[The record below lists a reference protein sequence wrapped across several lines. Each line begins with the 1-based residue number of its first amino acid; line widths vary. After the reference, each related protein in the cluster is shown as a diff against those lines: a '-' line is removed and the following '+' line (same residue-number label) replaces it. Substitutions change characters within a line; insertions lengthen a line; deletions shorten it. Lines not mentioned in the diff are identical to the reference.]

1 MKGRFFSWQALILAY
16 ITFIAAILILSGCAT
31 HHSVRIGDTTYRA
44 GVTLEAYE
52 HD

>member
-1 MKGRFFSWQALILAY
+1 MKGRFLTWQGLILSY
-16 ITFIAAILILSGCAT
+16 LTFIAAILILSGCAT

-44 GVTLEAYE
+44 GVTIEAYE